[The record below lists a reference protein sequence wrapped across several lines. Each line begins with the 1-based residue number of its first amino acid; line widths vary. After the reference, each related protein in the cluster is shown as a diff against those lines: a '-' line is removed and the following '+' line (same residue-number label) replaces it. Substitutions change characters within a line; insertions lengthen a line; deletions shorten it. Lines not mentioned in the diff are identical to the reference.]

1 MTFIP
6 MSIQLSQAINSEN
19 ATKVEELILTS
30 DSKNKLIL
38 EYVSQNGEDNLKELL
53 PQFKSKGLVITIKNL
68 LFTIYTL
75 LF

>member
-6 MSIQLSQAINSEN
+6 MSIQLLHAINSEN
-19 ATKVEELILTS
+19 VTKVEELILTS

-53 PQFKSKGLVITIKNL
+53 PQFKSKGLVLTIKNL
-68 LFTIYTL
+68 LDIE
-75 LF
+75 

>member
-6 MSIQLSQAINSEN
+6 MSIHLSQAINSEN

-68 LFTIYTL
+68 LDIE
-75 LF
+75 

>member
-53 PQFKSKGLVITIKNL
+53 PQFKSKGLFLTIKNL
-68 LFTIYTL
+68 LDIE
-75 LF
+75 

>member
-19 ATKVEELILTS
+19 ATKEFKLILTS

-38 EYVSQNGEDNLKELL
+38 EYVSQNGKN
-53 PQFKSKGLVITIKNL
+53 FKRIITSI
-68 LFTIYTL
+68 
-75 LF
+75 

>member
-38 EYVSQNGEDNLKELL
+38 EYVSQNGGDNLKELL

-68 LFTIYTL
+68 LDIE
-75 LF
+75 

>member
-6 MSIQLSQAINSEN
+6 MSIQLLQAINSEN

-30 DSKNKLIL
+30 DSKSKLIL
-38 EYVSQNGEDNLKELL
+38 EYVSQNGENTLKELL

-68 LFTIYTL
+68 SDIE
-75 LF
+75 

>member
-6 MSIQLSQAINSEN
+6 MSIQLLQAINSEN

-30 DSKNKLIL
+30 DSKSKLIL
-38 EYVSQNGEDNLKELL
+38 EYVSQNGEDTLKELL

-68 LFTIYTL
+68 LDIE
-75 LF
+75 

>member
-53 PQFKSKGLVITIKNL
+53 PQFKSKGLVLTIKNL
-68 LFTIYTL
+68 LDIEWKFL
-75 LF
+75 

>member
-30 DSKNKLIL
+30 DSKSKLIL

-68 LFTIYTL
+68 LDIE
-75 LF
+75 

>member
-53 PQFKSKGLVITIKNL
+53 PQFKSKGLVLTIKNL
-68 LFTIYTL
+68 LYIE
-75 LF
+75 

>member
-19 ATKVEELILTS
+19 TTKVEELILTS

-53 PQFKSKGLVITIKNL
+53 PQFKSKGLVLTIKNL
-68 LFTIYTL
+68 LDIE
-75 LF
+75 

>member
-6 MSIQLSQAINSEN
+6 MSIQLLQAINSEN

-30 DSKNKLIL
+30 DSKSKLIL
-38 EYVSQNGEDNLKELL
+38 EYVSQNGENTLKELL

-68 LFTIYTL
+68 LDIE
-75 LF
+75 

>member
-6 MSIQLSQAINSEN
+6 MSIQLLQAINSEN

-30 DSKNKLIL
+30 DSKSKLIL

-53 PQFKSKGLVITIKNL
+53 PQFKSKGLVLTIKNL
-68 LFTIYTL
+68 LDIE
-75 LF
+75 

>member
-38 EYVSQNGEDNLKELL
+38 EYVSQNGQDNLKELL
-53 PQFKSKGLVITIKNL
+53 PQFKSKGLVLTIKNL
-68 LFTIYTL
+68 LDIE
-75 LF
+75 

>member
-53 PQFKSKGLVITIKNL
+53 PQFKSKGLVLTIKNL
-68 LFTIYTL
+68 LDIE
-75 LF
+75 

>member
-53 PQFKSKGLVITIKNL
+53 PQFKSKGLVATIKNL
-68 LFTIYTL
+68 LYIE
-75 LF
+75 

>member
-68 LFTIYTL
+68 SDIE
-75 LF
+75 

>member
-6 MSIQLSQAINSEN
+6 MSIQLLQAINSEN

-38 EYVSQNGEDNLKELL
+38 EYVSQNGEELLKGLL
-53 PQFKSKGLVITIKNL
+53 PQFKSKGLVLTIKNL
-68 LFTIYTL
+68 LDIE
-75 LF
+75 

>member
-6 MSIQLSQAINSEN
+6 MSIQLLQAINSEN

-68 LFTIYTL
+68 LDIE
-75 LF
+75 

>member
-68 LFTIYTL
+68 LDIE
-75 LF
+75 

>member
-30 DSKNKLIL
+30 D
-38 EYVSQNGEDNLKELL
+38 
-53 PQFKSKGLVITIKNL
+53 
-68 LFTIYTL
+68 
-75 LF
+75 